1 MNDSSARSSVSSIL
15 SGYSRTTLGI
25 ALLIT
30 FVGIAILRA
39 FFFSF
44 FSIPSPSMQPALLPG
59 DFVVVWTAGVHAR
72 ELRSNLLQR
81 IGWNQ
86 EATKP
91 AFTKGDVVVFVTPQA
106 ARDRWNYQL
115 LVKRVTGTP
124 GDTVFVDEDTPFAGL
139 HRVPTKYQKIEL
151 DQTNVSRWRKLIEG
165 EGHRVYVRNGI
176 VYIDSNSASSYTVE
190 HNYYFVEGDNKAN
203 SYDSRYWGFVS
214 ESAILGEPLLV
225 YWSVQE
231 GVIPTTSTSFSTVP
245 TSSQSSVRWSRIFHR
260 IH

>member
-1 MNDSSARSSVSSIL
+1 MNDSSARLSVSTIL
-15 SGYSRTTLGI
+15 TGYPRTTLGI

-30 FVGIAILRA
+30 FVGITILRA

-72 ELRSNLLQR
+72 EVRSNLLQR
-81 IGWNQ
+81 IGWGP
-86 EATKP
+86 ESTKP
-91 AFTKGDVVVFVTPQA
+91 AFAKGDIVVFVTPQA
-106 ARDRWNYQL
+106 ARDRWDYQL

-124 GDTVFVDEDTPFAGL
+124 GDSVFVDEDTPFAGL
-139 HRVPTKYQKIEL
+139 HRVPSKYQKVEL
-151 DQTNVSRWRKLIEG
+151 DQSTIERWRKLIEG

-176 VYIDSNSASSYTVE
+176 VYIDNNSVSSYTIE

-214 ESAILGEPLLV
+214 ESAIVGVPLLV

-231 GVIPTTSTSFSTVP
+231 GESPVATTSVG
-245 TSSQSSVRWSRIFHR
+245 TSSDKQQSSVRWSRIFHR